1 MTSAVV
7 FDYALISI
15 YLEEGGFLVIV
26 VIDV

>member
-7 FDYALISI
+7 FDYAVISI
-15 YLEEGGFLVIV
+15 YLEEVGFLGIV